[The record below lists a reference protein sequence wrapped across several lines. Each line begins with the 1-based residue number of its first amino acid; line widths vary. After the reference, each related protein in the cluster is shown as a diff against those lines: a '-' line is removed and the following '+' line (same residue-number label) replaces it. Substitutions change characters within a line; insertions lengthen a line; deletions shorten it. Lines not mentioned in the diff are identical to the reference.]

1 MSGGYP
7 AREKY
12 FSWWTNNRS
21 ADYAKNSCEKRERER
36 EEGHA
41 KTWSEQNVENETIAR
56 GILRGG
62 ITTHRDARFES
73 N

>member
-1 MSGGYP
+1 MSGGHP
-7 AREKY
+7 EREY
-12 FSWWTNNRS
+12 FSRGLIIGQRIT
-21 ADYAKNSCEKRERER
+21 EKTHARK
-36 EEGHA
+36 EEE
-41 KTWSEQNVENETIAR
+41 KWKRVMTEQNVENETIAR

>member
-7 AREKY
+7 ARENIFHGGLIIGRRITRK
-12 FSWWTNNRS
+12 THARR
-21 ADYAKNSCEKRERER
+21 EKEKGKRVMP
-36 EEGHA
+36 
-41 KTWSEQNVENETIAR
+41 EQNVENETIAR